1 MQLDT
6 AKQTLCVC
14 LCAHVHALSRVY
26 LRPYGLE
33 PTRLLCPW
41 SFPGKNTGVGCCFLL
56 QRIFLTQGLNPCFLY
71 LLHWQTDSSPLAP
84 PGEPQIKLGV
94 KANHEVCSRNSGRGK
109 SVVSHQGHAMGVYM
123 PTQNSHGQ
131 GLLHLPLS
139 TNTSVLLLASMTDQ
153 ETAEQGGV
161 FRTEE
166 TLTPWKFRVWALKLC
181 FLCFESWFL
190 CLLLCD

>member
-14 LCAHVHALSRVY
+14 VCAHVHALSRVY

-109 SVVSHQGHAMGVYM
+109 SVVSHQGACH
-123 PTQNSHGQ
+123 
-131 GLLHLPLS
+131 
-139 TNTSVLLLASMTDQ
+139 
-153 ETAEQGGV
+153 GGV
-161 FRTEE
+161 HAHTEF
-166 TLTPWKFRVWALKLC
+166 PWARFIASPFVYKHLSAASGKHDR
-181 FLCFESWFL
+181 SRNS
-190 CLLLCD
+190 